1 MTEFLLFQGTLFI
14 RVLVSAIFGGLIGA
28 ERQSRM
34 KTAGVRTH
42 LMVSMAAALMMLISK
57 YGFADVIGQAGY
69 TVDVSRVAA
78 SIITGM
84 GILGG
89 GLIFITKQGKVSGI
103 TTAAGVWVTVG
114 IGMSIGAGM
123 YIIGTATMLLVL
135 LCQHL
140 LHKSWLFKEPLK
152 AQVDVVLND
161 SGEINDID
169 TKFGE
174 IGAELGNFKMD
185 KGAQG
190 KCSAKVIVYFP
201 SKYKRHEIVEMLSNI
216 PEVESFTL

>member
-1 MTEFLLFQGTLFI
+1 MTEFLLLQGTLFL
-14 RVLVSAIFGGLIGA
+14 RVFVSAIFGGLIGA

-34 KTAGVRTH
+34 KTAGIRTH

-89 GLIFITKQGKVSGI
+89 GLIFITKQGKVNGI

-123 YIIGTATMLLVL
+123 YIIGTATVLLVL
-135 LCQHL
+135 LFHHL
-140 LHKSWLFKEPLK
+140 LHKNRLFKEPLK
-152 AQVDVVLND
+152 AQVDVVLNN
-161 SGEINDID
+161 SGEIKIID

-174 IGAELGNFKMD
+174 IGAELGNFKME
-185 KGAQG
+185 KIAHG
-190 KCSAKVIVYFP
+190 KCLAKIIVYFP
-201 SKYKRHEIVEMLSNI
+201 AKYKRHEIVEMLGKI
-216 PEVESFTL
+216 PEIESFTI

>member
-1 MTEFLLFQGTLFI
+1 MTEYLLLQGTLFI
-14 RVLVSAIFGGLIGA
+14 RVFISAVFGALIGA

-42 LMVSMAAALMMLISK
+42 LMVSTAATLMMLISK
-57 YGFADVIGQAGY
+57 YGFDDVIGQAGY

-89 GLIFITKQGKVSGI
+89 GLIFITKQGKVNGI

-114 IGMSIGAGM
+114 VGMSIGAGM

-140 LHKSWLFKEPLK
+140 LHKSWLFKEPHK
-152 AQVDVVLND
+152 VHVDVVLKN
-161 SGEINDID
+161 SGEIKDID
-169 TKFGE
+169 IKFTE
-174 IGAELGNFKMD
+174 LGAELGNFKMD
-185 KGAQG
+185 KIASE
-190 KCSAKVIVYFP
+190 KCLAKIIVYFP
-201 SKYKRHEIVEMLSNI
+201 SKYKRHEIVEMLGKI